1 VIGVNNDTQ
10 KPLGCINITFKVN
23 RLTVNQTFRVFTKL
37 NCNII
42 LGLDF
47 LEDKHAKIDLGL
59 HTLSLY
65 DGLTVCQLS
74 QPQCNMITVFLQEQ
88 YPVLTSQHSVNVIYQ

>member
-1 VIGVNNDTQ
+1 M
-10 KPLGCINITFKVN
+10 
-23 RLTVNQTFRVFTKL
+23 FTKL

-59 HTLSLY
+59 QTLSLY
-65 DGLTVCQLS
+65 DGLTVCPLS
-74 QPQCNMITVFLQEQ
+74 QPQHDICFLARTISRVDIPPQCECNILVKVSSK
-88 YPVLTSQHSVNVIYQ
+88 PS